1 MISLEHLVQHYMTF
15 SDGLPTNLKYPVQP
29 KPKPPLPLFS
39 TIPKNKDRR
48 NKFLNQSMDATSP
61 TDSTHNRKLSMDNN
75 SSGSMPKPLSA
86 QRNLSIPSDILMNQ
100 VGISDDSYSSNNK
113 KKSPAKSMDIL
124 TLKSPSR
131 RKNLIDG
138 MRSLRLP
145 KSHKDVNK
153 SKSNDKNDNHAVNLP
168 SNNEF
173 SRSLKNLTFSVDF
186 KSSDT
191 LYNVPTNKISINP
204 SENRNEFNK
213 SAINADDSRTDGT
226 DREDS
231 FLVQSDE
238 QCKNENSFGTKDFNE
253 TVDHEKDQLV
263 EEIYFIDAPSKMISI
278 PSSSVNY
285 GSLEK
290 NPFFPSTNQS
300 DKQENASTDQTESQP
315 MARAKDSASAMFPD
329 QDQNGNRKNVENDS
343 IYTTNGPNY
352 YIPSSSIQ
360 LSEVLGEGEFGSVYK
375 GAMKF
380 EVQNANGKT
389 EDISVAIKTLHD
401 EHCQENRVEFLR
413 EASVMIKLSHHCI
426 VKLIGI
432 SKVIQ
437 NPSIFTKSQFY
448 EKKTISKY
456 HNRDHRL

>member
-1 MISLEHLVQHYMTF
+1 MTF

-39 TIPKNKDRR
+39 TIPKNKDQR
-48 NKFLNQSMDATSP
+48 NKFLNQSMDVTSP
-61 TDSTHNRKLSMDNN
+61 ADSTHNRKLSVDNN
-75 SSGSMPKPLSA
+75 SSGSMPRPMSA
-86 QRNLSIPSDILMNQ
+86 QRNLSIPSDVLMNQ
-100 VGISDDSYSSNNK
+100 VGISDDSFSSNNK
-113 KKSPAKSMDIL
+113 KKSPAKTLDIL

-153 SKSNDKNDNHAVNLP
+153 SKSNDKNDNPAINLP

-186 KSSDT
+186 KSCDT
-191 LYNVPTNKISINP
+191 LYNVPTNKSSINP
-204 SENRNEFNK
+204 SERNK
-213 SAINADDSRTDGT
+213 SAINADDRRTDGA
-226 DREDS
+226 DKEDS
-231 FLVQSDE
+231 FFVQSDE
-238 QCKNENSFGTKDFNE
+238 QFKNENSFETKDFNE
-253 TVDHEKDQLV
+253 SDDHEKDQLV

-278 PSSSVNY
+278 ASSSVNY
-285 GSLEK
+285 VSFEK
-290 NPFFPSTNQS
+290 SPFFPSACQS
-300 DKQENASTDQTESQP
+300 DKQDNVSNDQTVSKQ
-315 MARAKDSASAMFPD
+315 MATAKDNASAMFND
-329 QDQNGNRKNVENDS
+329 QDQNGNPKNVENES
-343 IYTTNGPNY
+343 IYTINGPNY

-360 LSEVLGEGEFGSVYK
+360 LNEVLGEGEFGSVYQ

-380 EVQNANGKT
+380 EVQNGNGKT

-432 SKVIQ
+432 SKVI
-437 NPSIFTKSQFY
+437 
-448 EKKTISKY
+448 
-456 HNRDHRL
+456 

>member
-1 MISLEHLVQHYMTF
+1 MTF
-15 SDGLPTNLKYPVQP
+15 SDGLPTNLKYAVQP

-48 NKFLNQSMDATSP
+48 NKFLDQSMDGTSP

-86 QRNLSIPSDILMNQ
+86 QRNLSIPSDVLMNQ

-113 KKSPAKSMDIL
+113 KKSPAKTLDIL

-153 SKSNDKNDNHAVNLP
+153 SKSIDKNDNLAVNLP

-191 LYNVPTNKISINP
+191 LYNVPTNKSSINP
-204 SENRNEFNK
+204 SENRNEYNT
-213 SAINADDSRTDGT
+213 SAINADDSRTDGA

-231 FLVQSDE
+231 FFVQSDE
-238 QCKNENSFGTKDFNE
+238 QFKNENSFGTKDFNE
-253 TVDHEKDQLV
+253 TDDHERDQLV

-278 PSSSVNY
+278 TSSSVNY
-285 GSLEK
+285 VSLEK
-290 NPFFPSTNQS
+290 NPFFPSANHS
-300 DKQENASTDQTESQP
+300 DKKEIASTNQTESQQ
-315 MARAKDSASAMFPD
+315 MATAKDNASAMFND
-329 QDQNGNRKNVENDS
+329 HDQNGNRKNVENES

-375 GAMKF
+375 GAVKF

-432 SKVIQ
+432 SKVIWPETVNSKSKYFR
-437 NPSIFTKSQFY
+437 NPNFIKSQF
-448 EKKTISKY
+448 
-456 HNRDHRL
+456 

>member
-1 MISLEHLVQHYMTF
+1 MPSLEHLVQHYMTF

-48 NKFLNQSMDATSP
+48 NKFLNQSMDGTSP

-75 SSGSMPKPLSA
+75 SSGSMPKPLSS
-86 QRNLSIPSDILMNQ
+86 QRNLSIPSDVLMNQ
-100 VGISDDSYSSNNK
+100 VGISDDSFSSNNK
-113 KKSPAKSMDIL
+113 KKSPAKTLDIL
-124 TLKSPSR
+124 TLKSPIR

-153 SKSNDKNDNHAVNLP
+153 LKSNDKNDNPAVNLP

-186 KSSDT
+186 KSYDA
-191 LYNVPTNKISINP
+191 LYNVPTNKSSINP

-213 SAINADDSRTDGT
+213 SAINADDRQTDGT
-226 DREDS
+226 DKEDS
-231 FLVQSDE
+231 FFVQSDE
-238 QCKNENSFGTKDFNE
+238 QFKNENSYEAKDFNE
-253 TVDHEKDQLV
+253 TDDHEKDQLV
-263 EEIYFIDAPSKMISI
+263 EEIYFIDAPSKIISI

-285 GSLEK
+285 VSFEK
-290 NPFFPSTNQS
+290 TPFFPSANRS
-300 DKQENASTDQTESQP
+300 IDKEEIVSNDQTESKQ
-315 MARAKDSASAMFPD
+315 MATAKDNASAIMFNN
-329 QDQNGNRKNVENDS
+329 QDQNGNPKIVENES

-360 LSEVLGEGEFGSVYK
+360 LNEVLGEGEFGSVYK

-380 EVQNANGKT
+380 EVQNGNGKT

-432 SKVIQ
+432 SKVYMAT
-437 NPSIFTKSQFY
+437 TKNS
-448 EKKTISKY
+448 
-456 HNRDHRL
+456 

>member
-1 MISLEHLVQHYMTF
+1 MLSLEHLVQHYMTF
-15 SDGLPTNLKYPVQP
+15 SDGLPTNLKYAVQP

-48 NKFLNQSMDATSP
+48 NKFLNQSMDGTPP
-61 TDSTHNRKLSMDNN
+61 TDSNQNRKSSIDNN
-75 SSGSMPKPLSA
+75 SSGSMMKPLSA
-86 QRNLSIPSDILMNQ
+86 QRNLSIPSDLLMNQ
-100 VGISDDSYSSNNK
+100 VGISDDSFSTNNK
-113 KKSPAKSMDIL
+113 KKSPAKTFDIL

-153 SKSNDKNDNHAVNLP
+153 SKSNDKNDNPALNLP

-173 SRSLKNLTFSVDF
+173 SKSLKNLTFSVDF

-191 LYNVPTNKISINP
+191 LYNVPKNISSINP
-204 SENRNEFNK
+204 SENSNEFNK
-213 SAINADDSRTDGT
+213 SAINANDSQTDGA
-226 DREDS
+226 DWEDG
-231 FLVQSDE
+231 FFVQSDE
-238 QCKNENSFGTKDFNE
+238 QYKHKNENSFETKDLNE
-253 TVDHEKDQLV
+253 TDDHEKDQLV

-285 GSLEK
+285 VSFGK
-290 NPFFPSTNQS
+290 NLFFPSVSES
-300 DKQENASTDQTESQP
+300 DKHENISNDQTESKQ
-315 MARAKDSASAMFPD
+315 MKMAKDNASAMFDD
-329 QDQNGNRKNVENDS
+329 QDQNGNQKNAVNES

-360 LSEVLGEGEFGSVYK
+360 LNEVLGEGEFGSVYK
-375 GAMKF
+375 GTMRF
-380 EVQNANGKT
+380 EVQNGNGKT
-389 EDISVAIKTLHD
+389 KDISVALKTLHD
-401 EHCQENRVEFLR
+401 EHCHQNRIEFLR

-432 SKVIQ
+432 SKVKLVLKQLIQ
-437 NPSIFTKSQFY
+437 
-448 EKKTISKY
+448 KKKFFSK
-456 HNRDHRL
+456 